1 MYAGTYSGGMRPYSL
16 GESPL
21 DTYESAYGYGPYL
34 GENFFDKLQ
43 NIAQKVGAIAG
54 EISSVREGNTKIAT
68 VPANSP
74 TLVLPGGEGSPFGLS
89 IPWWAIAAGGVGL
102 FMLARGTKRRR

>member
-1 MYAGTYSGGMRPYSL
+1 MYAGTFSGGGRPYSL

-43 NIAQKVGAIAG
+43 NIAQKVGAVAG
-54 EISSVREGNTKIAT
+54 ELSDVREGNTKIAT
-68 VPANSP
+68 VDAHSP
-74 TLVLPGGEGSPFGLS
+74 SLVFPVGGAPVAAS
-89 IPWWAIAAGGVGL
+89 IPLWMLAAGAAGL
-102 FMLARGTKRRR
+102 FLLMRRRR